1 MVSLCTTLANEAKR
15 YTGNTTGGHN
25 PASEEIQKKITFAR
39 SMSDS
44 GFESKVIF
52 LKYSQKI
59 VACFMVKELVG
70 FR

>member
-15 YTGNTTGGHN
+15 NSGNANGGHN
-25 PASEEIQKKITFAR
+25 PASEENQKKITFAR

-52 LKYSQKI
+52 LK
-59 VACFMVKELVG
+59 
-70 FR
+70 